1 MEKLPKTEWS
11 QTLYILYYLQVGLA
25 AHQEMVAVIS
35 YSPLKH
41 PSILLS
47 VKSHA
52 LPASPLIPGYPGL
65 SLAFFSPFPSHL
77 TTWQEPL
84 GLCLGHLV
92 SYIVRAVSYPT
103 HIPSR
108 KPVSIPVGNST
119 FGSSWGP
126 SKALR
131 S

>member
-47 VKSHA
+47 VQNLMHCLHHLSSQGTQA
-52 LPASPLIPGYPGL
+52 FPLLSSLPFLPI
-65 SLAFFSPFPSHL
+65 
-77 TTWQEPL
+77 
-84 GLCLGHLV
+84 
-92 SYIVRAVSYPT
+92 
-103 HIPSR
+103 
-108 KPVSIPVGNST
+108 
-119 FGSSWGP
+119 
-126 SKALR
+126 
-131 S
+131 